1 MSTESQ
7 LAPKPKKTSP
17 IDDAAPFGSA
27 GESSPQARREF
38 LAAQPPPGEP
48 TGFIDTDELL
58 RRLPVSRGTIQNWC
72 RSGKLPFIKTPGRRV
87 LFCWE
92 NVANALRRMERGGQ
106 P

>member
-1 MSTESQ
+1 MSTNPQIEP
-7 LAPKPKKTSP
+7 AVNG
-17 IDDAAPFGSA
+17 AGSR
-27 GESSPQARREF
+27 GESPPQTRREF
-38 LAAQPPPGEP
+38 LATDASPVGPP
-48 TGFIDTDELL
+48 GFIDTEELL

-92 NVANALRRMERGGQ
+92 SVANALRRMERGGQ

>member
-1 MSTESQ
+1 MKQRTSTPDTDTVVEREVIDESQ
-7 LAPKPKKTSP
+7 
-17 IDDAAPFGSA
+17 
-27 GESSPQARREF
+27 PQTRREF
-38 LAAQPPPGEP
+38 FAAQTPPGEP
-48 TGFIDTDELL
+48 AGFIDTDELL

-72 RSGKLPFIKTPGRRV
+72 RSGKIPFIKTPGRRV